1 MEIIFVVRPFTVISN
16 YQLFQQNGDKMV
28 ELYFTLREPLQDE
41 KTGKISATKISVTC
55 NYLHLPDKRKIGRK
69 TND

>member
-41 KTGKISATKISVTC
+41 KTGKISVTC